1 MKQCEATSIGEI
13 CEVVG
18 GGTPARSH
26 PEFYGGDIPWLTVKD
41 LKSHEI
47 RFASEH
53 ITRKAVDAS
62 ATRILP
68 SNTVIVATR
77 ISVGQVAIGRVPV
90 AINQDLKGLLPRR
103 DVIPEYLAWF
113 LKTQQPTLLSKAT
126 GSTVKG
132 ISTNVLQTLKIN
144 LPSMGEQRRI
154 VALLGRAA
162 EIRRRA
168 EAARA
173 KARAIIPALFLDSFG
188 DPATNP
194 KGWPEI
200 SLSNLL
206 LRPLSYG
213 SMISPKADKNSWLDI
228 RVANIREGLIDHT
241 DKKYVDLDPA
251 LIDKHMLRDG
261 DIVLARAIGSEQHLG
276 QCALAYPGNE
286 RWAYD
291 SHIMRIRVDPDRVSP
306 IWLHALMNTDGGR
319 QRLLRRSRAS
329 AIQHN
334 VNTKEVASF
343 SFGLP
348 PLDRQ
353 VTFAEQVQRIG
364 GLGWNLD
371 AAAAKAEATAAAL
384 SAEVFG

>member
-154 VALLGRAA
+154 VALLGR
-162 EIRRRA
+162 RRRLG
-168 EAARA
+168 AAL
-173 KARAIIPALFLDSFG
+173 KPPARRLEPS
-188 DPATNP
+188 
-194 KGWPEI
+194 
-200 SLSNLL
+200 
-206 LRPLSYG
+206 
-213 SMISPKADKNSWLDI
+213 SPHCSS
-228 RVANIREGLIDHT
+228 T
-241 DKKYVDLDPA
+241 
-251 LIDKHMLRDG
+251 
-261 DIVLARAIGSEQHLG
+261 
-276 QCALAYPGNE
+276 
-286 RWAYD
+286 
-291 SHIMRIRVDPDRVSP
+291 
-306 IWLHALMNTDGGR
+306 
-319 QRLLRRSRAS
+319 AS
-329 AIQHN
+329 A
-334 VNTKEVASF
+334 T
-343 SFGLP
+343 
-348 PLDRQ
+348 
-353 VTFAEQVQRIG
+353 QRPTPRVGQRSVCRIC
-364 GLGWNLD
+364 
-371 AAAAKAEATAAAL
+371 
-384 SAEVFG
+384 F

>member
-1 MKQCEATSIGEI
+1 MCGVKQCEATSIGEI

-213 SMISPKADKNSWLDI
+213 SMISPKADKNCWLDI

-276 QCALAYPGNE
+276 
-286 RWAYD
+286 
-291 SHIMRIRVDPDRVSP
+291 
-306 IWLHALMNTDGGR
+306 
-319 QRLLRRSRAS
+319 
-329 AIQHN
+329 
-334 VNTKEVASF
+334 K
-343 SFGLP
+343 
-348 PLDRQ
+348 
-353 VTFAEQVQRIG
+353 
-364 GLGWNLD
+364 
-371 AAAAKAEATAAAL
+371 
-384 SAEVFG
+384 